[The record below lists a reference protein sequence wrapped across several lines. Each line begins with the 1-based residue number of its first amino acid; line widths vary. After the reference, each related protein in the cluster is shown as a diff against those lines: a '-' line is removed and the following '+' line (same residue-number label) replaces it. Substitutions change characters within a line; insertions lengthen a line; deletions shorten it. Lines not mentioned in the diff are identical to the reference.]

1 MAKRKSAKKYF
12 FSVEGETEQWYLF
25 WLRDLINSTEEAAFK
40 VAIDCKIEKDPVKRA
55 KGLTV
60 TGKTEVYHFSDY
72 ESDEGYH
79 VKQFID
85 VMDRMKDATKLGKQ
99 IAYKFGYSN
108 FAFDL
113 WIILHKI
120 DCYGSFEHRRQ
131 YLSYI
136 NRAFG
141 ERFESMDEYKHED
154 NFKRCLSQ
162 LSLDDVKKAI
172 ERSEHIISQNEQRG
186 YVLQRYKGF
195 AYYKENP
202 SLAVWEAIKQILTDC
217 KVM

>member
-1 MAKRKSAKKYF
+1 
-12 FSVEGETEQWYLF
+12 
-25 WLRDLINSTEEAAFK
+25 
-40 VAIDCKIEKDPVKRA
+40 
-55 KGLTV
+55 
-60 TGKTEVYHFSDY
+60 
-72 ESDEGYH
+72 
-79 VKQFID
+79 
-85 VMDRMKDATKLGKQ
+85 
-99 IAYKFGYSN
+99 
-108 FAFDL
+108 
-113 WIILHKI
+113 
-120 DCYGSFEHRRQ
+120 
-131 YLSYI
+131 
-136 NRAFG
+136 
-141 ERFESMDEYKHED
+141 MDEYKHED